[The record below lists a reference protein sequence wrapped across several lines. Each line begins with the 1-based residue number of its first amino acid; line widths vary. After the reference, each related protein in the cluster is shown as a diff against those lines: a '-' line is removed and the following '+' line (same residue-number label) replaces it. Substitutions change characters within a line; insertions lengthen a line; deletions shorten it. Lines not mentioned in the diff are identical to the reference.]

1 MSGMQS
7 LSHWDRLLLQME
19 WRKEFMTLAMKI
31 MEAEEKANL
40 KLLISLV
47 KKGKLTEKEAAEEA
61 KMTEDEFLTAMEEF
75 GD

>member
-1 MSGMQS
+1 
-7 LSHWDRLLLQME
+7 
-19 WRKEFMTLAMKI
+19 MTLAMKI
-31 MEAEEKANL
+31 MEAEEKAEL

-47 KKGKLTEKEAAEEA
+47 KEGTITVEKAAEKA